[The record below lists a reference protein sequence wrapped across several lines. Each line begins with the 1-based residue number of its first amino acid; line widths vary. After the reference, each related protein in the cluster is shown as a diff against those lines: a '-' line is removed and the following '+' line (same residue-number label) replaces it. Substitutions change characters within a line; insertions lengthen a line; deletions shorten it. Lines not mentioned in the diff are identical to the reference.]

1 MKESSATIKLSK
13 SEIEWVI
20 ISLVHAK
27 NSCEHFSNFDNTHML
42 KTLIDDFIRIKESII
57 QGEKKI
63 ETRNKTEEEDRS
75 GPKTCESCID

>member
-1 MKESSATIKLSK
+1 MKESSATIKLTK

-42 KTLIDDFIRIKESII
+42 KSLRDDFIRIKEDII
-57 QGEKKI
+57 QGEKEI
-63 ETRNKTEEEDRS
+63 ETRNKTEEENRS
-75 GPKTCESCID
+75 GPKACKSCVD

>member
-1 MKESSATIKLSK
+1 MKESSATIKLTK

-42 KTLIDDFIRIKESII
+42 KSLTDDFIRIKEDII
-57 QGEKKI
+57 QGEKEI
-63 ETRNKTEEEDRS
+63 ETRNKTEEENRS
-75 GPKTCESCID
+75 GPKACKSCVD

>member
-27 NSCEHFSNFDNTHML
+27 ESCEHFSNFENTSMF
-42 KTLIDDFIRIKESII
+42 KRLIDDFIKIKEDII
-57 QGEKKI
+57 QGEKEI
-63 ETRNKTEEEDRS
+63 ETRNKTEEENRT
-75 GPKTCESCID
+75 GPQTCESCVD